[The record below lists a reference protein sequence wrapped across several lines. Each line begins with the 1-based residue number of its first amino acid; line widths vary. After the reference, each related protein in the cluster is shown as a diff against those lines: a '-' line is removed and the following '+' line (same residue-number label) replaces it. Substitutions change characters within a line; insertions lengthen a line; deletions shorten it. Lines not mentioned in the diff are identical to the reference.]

1 MPRVLLWLGCPLV
14 NTGIEDPRLAAE
26 QRARVL
32 IDRQLS
38 AAGWSVQDKKDLNLF
53 AAEGVA
59 CREAV
64 MKTGHGRADY
74 LLYVD
79 QKTVGVIEAKPEGTP
94 LSGVEWQSAMYAD
107 GLPAAVR
114 GERGRRRP

>member
-1 MPRVLLWLGCPLV
+1 M
-14 NTGIEDPRLAAE
+14 NTGIDDPRLAAE

-53 AAEGVA
+53 AAEGIA

-79 QKTVGVIEAKPEGTP
+79 KQVVGVIEAKPEGTT
-94 LSGVEWQSAMYAD
+94 LSGIEWGYQMVCVSEGVTD
-107 GLPAAVR
+107 LKEFDCEHDQGSEE
-114 GERGRRRP
+114 GCGRA